1 MATTKGTKLSA
12 KKTPAKKKV
21 EEAVELPKEE
31 VIQAESPAQETLPP
45 ELPKEEAPVEVAKV
59 EESHALQ
66 EAPSEPKVEEVK
78 EAAVVEQKE
87 EVLPQK
93 ETKHLHAAAASP
105 SQPVLGVGSIVVMPN
120 GKQGKVVGIDH
131 KGRFNVSKL
140 SSPRK
145 IFTYQAGQLSLVK

>member
-1 MATTKGTKLSA
+1 MATTKGTKL
-12 KKTPAKKKV
+12 TAKKKA
-21 EEAVELPKEE
+21 EAAVELPKEE

-59 EESHALQ
+59 EEPPAPQ
-66 EAPSEPKVEEVK
+66 EASSEPKVEEVK
-78 EAAVVEQKE
+78 EVAAPVEQKE
-87 EVLPQK
+87 EVLPKK
-93 ETKHLHAAAASP
+93 ETKPLQAAAEP

-145 IFTYQAGQLSLVK
+145 IYSYPSGQLSLVK

>member
-1 MATTKGTKLSA
+1 MATTKGRKTATKKA
-12 KKTPAKKKV
+12 PAKSKS
-21 EEAVELPKEE
+21 EEVVELPKEE
-31 VIQAESPAQETLPP
+31 VIQAESPVQETLPP

-59 EESHALQ
+59 EEPAHQ
-66 EAPSEPKVEEVK
+66 EAPSEPKVKEVK
-78 EAAVVEQKE
+78 EVAAPVEQKE

-93 ETKHLHAAAASP
+93 ETKPLQAAAEP

-145 IFTYQAGQLSLVK
+145 IFTYPAGQLSLVK